1 MEGRS
6 SNAGA
11 TAVFSGAR
19 PTLPGWCRS
28 ARDGGQHE
36 WGTKLRGN
44 RHARDAGAARASRR
58 ASSQVHRGTP
68 WPRGI

>member
-1 MEGRS
+1 MEGGD

-19 PTLPGWCRS
+19 PTLPGWCRG
-28 ARDGGQHE
+28 ARDGGQHV
-36 WGTKLRGN
+36 WGTKLGGN